1 MRWQNH
7 KHYAE
12 SSDGKWRISK
22 AAKRLTGDSRIVLR
36 YRLWFRDAGNWEA
49 MGIFDTGDDAKA
61 KAEELDL

>member
-1 MRWQNH
+1 MNWTNH
-7 KHYAE
+7 KHYSE
-12 SSDGKWRISK
+12 SSNRKWRVSK

-36 YRLWFRDAGNWEA
+36 YRLWLRHAGNWEA